1 LKKIVVVKQDNKFN
15 KKMKIAIPIIDVT
28 ENKYTLANGLSVTG
42 FLCLFDVDKNAGR
55 WVKTLDLAPDMG
67 QLLYELERK
76 AVGAIITSKIHPMAL
91 KVLVNKGFDVYQ
103 SGGETV
109 GENIRLY
116 NECKLKKFS
125 YKKAMDFANICDSEC
140 SDCSTTTCDTKPQS
154 H

>member
-1 LKKIVVVKQDNKFN
+1 
-15 KKMKIAIPIIDVT
+15 MKIAIPIIDAT
-28 ENKYTLANGLSVTG
+28 ENKYMLANGLSVTG
-42 FLCLFDVDKNAGR
+42 FLCLFDIDKNAGR

-67 QLLYELERK
+67 QLLSELERK

-116 NECKLKKFS
+116 NESKLKKFS

-140 SDCSTTTCDTKPQS
+140 GDCSTTTCETSKV
-154 H
+154 